1 MISKQV
7 IILEDFNNC
16 QIISDINFAFYKCPN
31 TVVDI
36 TIVYGRYPNAAMNHC
51 IFLQNP
57 VVGSNFKNLNS
68 LDISPTF
75 SKQKQRTETYSY
87 HHIFMF
93 FVTFFLSIAVVYTS
107 GKEKHGVMAGRT

>member
-57 VVGSNFKNLNS
+57 VVVR
-68 LDISPTF
+68 ISKILTVSIFHQHFQNRNNVLKLIRTTIYSCF
-75 SKQKQRTETYSY
+75 SSRS
-87 HHIFMF
+87 FSPSP
-93 FVTFFLSIAVVYTS
+93 LSIHRAKKNT
-107 GKEKHGVMAGRT
+107 G